1 MRSGKG
7 PQRRERC
14 LESGRSILLHGF
26 CKRGGF
32 RACGRDQRAFRS
44 PFGNLRPHTGWRPCK
59 LRNRKVLLQR
69 YSWNKHAFFGSLNC
83 LGKGDWGLG
92 DGFSIESWFRRSK
105 RNYFRIL
112 QQIFPFRGWLRR
124 PGGQG
129 GFRPP
134 PYAPLDPLYPLQTA
148 EGYPRTP
155 LVPPRARPLV
165 SRPTG
170 SVTGTPFGL
179 VLGQQPIGCQGGHA
193 LCPAP
198 WPQHVLPQGIPAVTV
213 PCHHSKDRPAPRS
226 RGRDQLRRRR
236 QWPSQGRT

>member
-1 MRSGKG
+1 MK
-7 PQRRERC
+7 
-14 LESGRSILLHGF
+14 
-26 CKRGGF
+26 
-32 RACGRDQRAFRS
+32 
-44 PFGNLRPHTGWRPCK
+44 
-59 LRNRKVLLQR
+59 
-69 YSWNKHAFFGSLNC
+69 KHAFFQQTGSC
-83 LGKGDWGLG
+83 FREEAAPFVIMGKRCVLGNLG
-92 DGFSIESWFRRSK
+92 GRGAVKAWLHHPGSMSFFWVLRDDFSFGAR
-105 RNYFRIL
+105 
-112 QQIFPFRGWLRR
+112 LRR

-170 SVTGTPFGL
+170 SVSRTPFGL
-179 VLGQQPIGCQGGHA
+179 AWGQQPIGCRGGHA
-193 LCPAP
+193 LCMALVPG
-198 WPQHVLPQGIPAVTV
+198 HVLRQGGSAVAA
-213 PCHHSKDRPAPRS
+213 PCLHSKDRPAPRS